1 MTPSLLGQLA
11 ALLASVG
18 FSLGPTFYTLSGRAI
33 GSRHTLRMRLLLSTL
48 LLMLWHGLKF
58 GAWYPV
64 LTLRA
69 WATLFLSGAI
79 GLALADIFLFEA
91 FVRIGPRLSMLILT
105 LVPVLTTAAAWVLYA
120 ERLSLAQLLA
130 MALVLGGIAWVV
142 GRGQRAEE
150 GPFTM
155 NPQGVGFA
163 FLAAFLSALSAL
175 MAKDALMYETMDPMA
190 ANLIRMSG
198 GMVPLWVW
206 TAVQGQVAELAHQ
219 LRQHRLVWLY
229 LLLGSLAGPV
239 IGMSLQMFAYQT
251 IPIGLATTLT
261 SLPPI
266 LLLPISRFV
275 FREGFTWHAVAG
287 TVLAVV
293 GVAWLMGLSV

>member
-1 MTPSLLGQLA
+1 MTSALLGQLA

-48 LLMLWHGLKF
+48 LLMAWHGVKF
-58 GAWYPV
+58 GSGYPV
-64 LTLRA
+64 LTPQA
-69 WATLFLSGAI
+69 WGMLFLSGAI
-79 GLALADIFLFEA
+79 GLALADVFLFEA

-105 LVPVLTTAAAWVLYA
+105 LVPVLTTAAAWVMYE
-120 ERLSLAQLLA
+120 ERLSPSQLAA
-130 MALVLGGIAWVV
+130 MVLVLGGIAWVV
-142 GRGQRAEE
+142 GKGQRAE

-155 NPQGVGFA
+155 NPQGLMFA
-163 FLAAFLSALSAL
+163 FLAAFLSAVSAL
-175 MAKDALMYETMDPMA
+175 MAKDALMFQEMDPMA
-190 ANLIRMSG
+190 ANLVRMSG
-198 GMVPLWVW
+198 GMAPLWLW
-206 TAVQGQVAELAHQ
+206 TLIRGHWVDLV
-219 LRQHRLVWLY
+219 HRLRESPWVLGY

-275 FREGFTWHAVAG
+275 FRETFTWHAIAG
-287 TVLAVV
+287 TVLAVA